1 MQNNIQEA
9 YVHRSADKK
18 ILTFYYDTLRAER
31 DGTTWGIGETKEDSF
46 SKYYAWTGTFESP
59 NTSVLSAVFD
69 ASFREFRPT
78 TTAGWFL
85 CFPWLKSIE
94 GLDYLNTSEVTDMSG
109 MFLGCSSL
117 TEIDFSHFDTSQVT
131 NMNGMFM
138 ECSSLT
144 ALDLSSFN
152 TAKVTNMGAMF
163 SDCSSLTTLDLST
176 FDTSKVTDM
185 SYMFM
190 VCSNLITLNLSHFD
204 TSKVT
209 TMYKMFVACS
219 SLTEIDL
226 SGFDISQV
234 EIICE
239 MFCGC
244 SALTTIYCNSSWRC
258 DDSEDMF
265 HKCLS
270 LRGAVPYDES
280 QTDVSMANPE
290 KGYFTIRR

>member
-1 MQNNIQEA
+1 MGTTPEA
-9 YVHRSADKK
+9 YVHLSEDET

-59 NTSVLSAVFD
+59 NTSVLTAVFD

-78 TTAGWFL
+78 STEVWFYSL
-85 CFPWLKSIE
+85 ESLTNIKGFE
-94 GLDYLNTSEVTDMSG
+94 HLNTSQVTDMSG

-117 TEIDFSHFDTSQVT
+117 TEIDLSHFDTSQVT

-190 VCSNLITLNLSHFD
+190 VCSNLTTLNLSHFD

-219 SLTEIDL
+219 SLIEIDL

-244 SALTTIYCNSSWRC
+244 SALTTIYCNSSWCC

-270 LRGAVPYDES
+270 IRGAVPFDKS

>member
-9 YVHRSADKK
+9 YVQLSADKT

-31 DGTTWGIGETKEDSF
+31 DGTLWGIGETKEDSF

-59 NTSVLSAVFD
+59 NTSVLTAVFD
-69 ASFREFRPT
+69 ASIREFRPT
-78 TTAGWFL
+78 STEVWFYSL
-85 CFPWLKSIE
+85 ESLTNIK
-94 GLDYLNTSEVTDMSG
+94 GLEHLNTSQVTDMSG

-117 TEIDFSHFDTSQVT
+117 TEIDLSHFDTSQVT

-144 ALDLSSFN
+144 ALDLASFD
-152 TAKVTNMGAMF
+152 TSKVTNMGAMF
-163 SDCSSLTTLDLST
+163 KDCKGLTTLDLSH
-176 FDTSKVTDM
+176 FDTAKVTDM

-190 VCSNLITLNLSHFD
+190 GCSNLTTLDLSHCN
-204 TSKVT
+204 TSQVT

-234 EIICE
+234 EIICD

-244 SALTTIYCNSSWRC
+244 HSLTTIYGNSSWCC

-265 HKCLS
+265 AGCTSLS
-270 LRGAVPYDES
+270 GAVPYDDS
-280 QTDVSMANPE
+280 KTDAGMANPE
-290 KGYFTIRR
+290 MGYFTSRH

>member
-9 YVHRSADKK
+9 YVQLSADET
-18 ILTFYYDTLRAER
+18 ILTFYFDTLRAER

-59 NTSVLSAVFD
+59 NTSVLTAVFD

-78 TTAGWFL
+78 STEGWFYSL
-85 CFPWLKSIE
+85 ESLTNIKGFE
-94 GLDYLNTSEVTDMSG
+94 HLNTSQVTDMSG

-117 TEIDFSHFDTSQVT
+117 TEIDLSHFDTSQ
-131 NMNGMFM
+131 
-138 ECSSLT
+138 
-144 ALDLSSFN
+144 
-152 TAKVTNMGAMF
+152 
-163 SDCSSLTTLDLST
+163 
-176 FDTSKVTDM
+176 
-185 SYMFM
+185 
-190 VCSNLITLNLSHFD
+190 
-204 TSKVT
+204 VT

-234 EIICE
+234 EIICD

-244 SALTTIYCNSSWRC
+244 HSLTTIYSNATWNC

-265 HKCLS
+265 AGCTS
-270 LRGAVPYDES
+270 LCGAVPYDDS
-280 QTDVSMANPE
+280 KTDASMANPE
-290 KGYFTIRR
+290 TGYFTVRR

>member
-1 MQNNIQEA
+1 MQNNNQEA
-9 YVHRSADKK
+9 YVQLSADKT
-18 ILTFYYDTLRAER
+18 ILTFYYDALRAER

-59 NTSVLSAVFD
+59 NTSVLTAVFD

-78 TTAGWFL
+78 STEVWFYSL
-85 CFPWLKSIE
+85 ESLTNIK
-94 GLDYLNTSEVTDMSG
+94 GLEHLNTSQVTDMSG

-117 TEIDFSHFDTSQVT
+117 TEIDLSHFDTSQVT

-144 ALDLSSFN
+144 ALDLASFD
-152 TAKVTNMGAMF
+152 TSKVTNMGAMF
-163 SDCSSLTTLDLST
+163 KDCKGLTTLDLSH
-176 FDTSKVTDM
+176 FDPAKVTDM

-190 VCSNLITLNLSHFD
+190 GCSNLTTLDLSHCN
-204 TSKVT
+204 TSQVT

-234 EIICE
+234 EIICD

-244 SALTTIYCNSSWRC
+244 HSLTTIYGNSSWCC

-265 HKCLS
+265 AGCTSLS
-270 LRGAVPYDES
+270 GAVPYDDS
-280 QTDVSMANPE
+280 KTDASMANPE
-290 KGYFTIRR
+290 MGYFTSRH

>member
-59 NTSVLSAVFD
+59 NTSVLTAVFD

-131 NMNGMFM
+131 NMNGVF
-138 ECSSLT
+138 L
-144 ALDLSSFN
+144 
-152 TAKVTNMGAMF
+152 
-163 SDCSSLTTLDLST
+163 SDCASPFELQHCKGDQYGSDVLRLLVSDHSRPLHLRHVEGDGHELYVHGLFQSDHTKPFPLRHVEGDDHVQDVRSLLLS
-176 FDTSKVTDM
+176 
-185 SYMFM
+185 YR
-190 VCSNLITLNLSHFD
+190 N
-204 TSKVT
+204 
-209 TMYKMFVACS
+209 
-219 SLTEIDL
+219 
-226 SGFDISQV
+226 
-234 EIICE
+234 
-239 MFCGC
+239 
-244 SALTTIYCNSSWRC
+244 
-258 DDSEDMF
+258 
-265 HKCLS
+265 
-270 LRGAVPYDES
+270 
-280 QTDVSMANPE
+280 
-290 KGYFTIRR
+290 

>member
-1 MQNNIQEA
+1 MQNNLPEV
-9 YVHRSADKK
+9 YVHLSADETV
-18 ILTFYYDTLRAER
+18 LTFYYDALRAER

-59 NTSVLSAVFD
+59 NTSVLTAVFD

-78 TTAGWFL
+78 STEVWFYSL
-85 CFPWLKSIE
+85 ESLTNIKGFE
-94 GLDYLNTSEVTDMSG
+94 HLNTSQVTDMSG

-117 TEIDFSHFDTSQVT
+117 TEIDLSHFDTSQVT
-131 NMNGMFM
+131 NVNGMFM

-144 ALDLSSFN
+144 ALDLASFD
-152 TAKVTNMGAMF
+152 TSKVTNMGAMF
-163 SDCSSLTTLDLST
+163 KDCKGLTTLDLSH
-176 FDTSKVTDM
+176 FDTAKVTDM

-190 VCSNLITLNLSHFD
+190 GCSNLTTLDLSHCN
-204 TSKVT
+204 TSQVT

-234 EIICE
+234 EIICD

-244 SALTTIYCNSSWRC
+244 HSLTTIYSNATWNC

-265 HKCLS
+265 AGCTS
-270 LRGAVPYDES
+270 LCGAVPYDDS
-280 QTDVSMANPE
+280 KTDASMANPE
-290 KGYFTIRR
+290 TGYFTSRH